1 MLPEL
6 ERSLARLLSR
16 AKTAAWLEATAKL
29 LAPALFALGAWVL
42 LARFGLGESRA
53 RAAWACIALVV
64 VPGAAWFVARRRFLS
79 PQAALVWLDRESGGS
94 GALLT
99 QAAVDDPRW
108 NDAAQRAL
116 ATIERLPRLAPGK
129 AFAPSLLA
137 AAFVAG
143 AFVLERS
150 VLPPPPATAV
160 IEQRVDAVQA
170 DLAALEEIVELSEET
185 TEELEA
191 RLERVEAGLGDAP
204 LDANLEAVDRTEDA
218 LAREADEALAAAERA
233 RDGLDLAAAA
243 ESEAAA
249 RAALVDALRE
259 LKDAG
264 LAAKLPKELLAKLDP
279 GSLELPDGVQLSRE
293 ELAELSDALRE
304 ALDARMERLAKAGLL
319 SKQKLERYR
328 ELERIAQHV
337 CDEACKRGGT

>member
-16 AKTAAWLEATAKL
+16 AKTAAWLEASAQL
-29 LAPALFALGAWVL
+29 LAPVLFALGAWVL
-42 LARFGLGESRA
+42 LARFGLGESRTS
-53 RAAWACIALVV
+53 AAWALFALLA
-64 VPGAAWFVARRRFLS
+64 VPLAAWFVARRRFLS

-99 QAAVDDPRW
+99 QAAIGDPRW
-108 NDAAQRAL
+108 NDAAERAL
-116 ATIERLPRLAPGK
+116 ATIARLPRLAPGK
-129 AFAPSLLA
+129 AFVPSLLA

-150 VLPPPPATAV
+150 ALPAPPATAV

-170 DLAALEEIVELSEET
+170 DLAALAEIVELSAET

-191 RLERVEAGLGDAP
+191 RLERVEAGPGDAP
-204 LDANLEAVDRTEDA
+204 LDANLEAVDRTEEA
-218 LAREADEALAAAERA
+218 LAREADEALAAADRA

-243 ESEAAA
+243 DSEEAA
-249 RAALVDALRE
+249 RAALNEALRE

-293 ELAELSDALRE
+293 ELGELSNALRE

-319 SKQKLERYR
+319 SKNKLERYR

-337 CDEACKRGGT
+337 CDETCKRGGT